1 MTAATQTA
9 GRKGLV
15 YAEVTLGVHDV
26 YEEAL
31 AFRAALDAT
40 LTALGEARDK
50 KRAAEAMLQDAEMN
64 IVAEERGAHPEM
76 SQAQMDKHVKVALS
90 KDTTVRTLRDQLLE
104 SIGDVEGLEYD
115 RAMNETDIK
124 IAVARLHELG
134 GYFEYLAAIK
144 RAESS

>member
-1 MTAATQTA
+1 L
-9 GRKGLV
+9 R
-15 YAEVTLGVHDV
+15 
-26 YEEAL
+26 
-31 AFRAALDAT
+31 
-40 LTALGEARDK
+40 GE
-50 KRAAEAMLQDAEMN
+50 
-64 IVAEERGAHPEM
+64 
-76 SQAQMDKHVKVALS
+76 
-90 KDTTVRTLRDQLLE
+90 LLE